1 MSILRRLMG
10 YIARNRLALAATIFC
25 IAAATYIELYIPRL
39 SGRVIDEVVYGKDY
53 ETLKFLTLQVLVFT
67 AVLGVIGFVRR
78 YANTYF
84 SQRVIN
90 DIRNDVFASLQKQSF
105 AFYDKTQ
112 TGQLVSRTTTDV
124 RRIQGFVAWQIPMIV
139 GSMLT
144 LVGALMV
151 MFSMDLELTLLI
163 LMLTPPTFLSIYQYG
178 KKTRPIW
185 SQARKHY
192 GVLTTVL
199 DENLAGMRVVRAFAR
214 EKFEEEKFETP
225 NTAFFDTNL
234 AAIRIRALWRPLTG
248 LFMGL
253 GVVIIFWYG
262 GMQVMRGRLLIGDL
276 TVFGV
281 YLFML
286 MMPMWG
292 IAMMWGGYQRMAA
305 AAERVFE
312 IIDAVPEVKDK
323 PDAIELPPIKG
334 HVRFHGVSFGYDKDR
349 LILKDVELEAEPGQT
364 IALLGPTGSGK
375 STIIRLLSRFYD
387 VTSGQIT
394 VDGNDIRDVRIK
406 SLRSQ
411 IGIVSQETF
420 LFATTL
426 RDNIAYGKP
435 DATMEEIIESAE
447 IARIH
452 EFIAS
457 LPKGYDTFVGE
468 RGVTLSGGQQQRAAI
483 ARALLM
489 DPKILI
495 LDDSTSSVDVDTE
508 YEIQQALAA
517 LFRDRT
523 TFVITQRLS
532 TIRNADKIVVLENGR
547 VAEEGSHELLMKKKG
562 AYYRIYETLY
572 EAQQPVIMP
581 EASKEAI
588 TKRRLEK

>member
-67 AVLGVIGFVRR
+67 AVLGVIGFIRR

-144 LVGALMV
+144 LGGALMV
-151 MFSMDLELTLLI
+151 MFTMDWELTLLI
-163 LMLTPPTFLSIYQYG
+163 LMVMPPTFLSIYQYG

-185 SQARKHY
+185 SEARKHY
-192 GVLTTVL
+192 GTLTTVL
-199 DENLAGMRVVRAFAR
+199 HENLAGMRVVRAFAR
-214 EKFEEEKFETP
+214 EEFEEEKFGAP

-234 AAIRIRALWRPLTG
+234 TAIKIRALWRPLTG
-248 LFMGL
+248 LFVGL

-262 GMQVMRGRLLIGDL
+262 GMQVIRGRLLIGDL

-312 IIDAVPEVKDK
+312 IIDAAPEVKDK
-323 PDAIELPPIKG
+323 PDAMELPPIKG
-334 HVRFHGVSFGYDKDR
+334 HVIFRGVSFGYDRDR
-349 LILKDVELEAEPGQT
+349 LILKNVDVEAEHGQT
-364 IALLGPTGSGK
+364 VALLGPTGSGK
-375 STIIRLLSRFYD
+375 STIIRLLPRFYD

-394 VDGNDIRDVRIK
+394 VDGYDIRDIKIK
-406 SLRSQ
+406 SLRAQ

-426 RDNIAYGKP
+426 KDNIAYGKP
-435 DATMEEIIESAE
+435 DATMEEIVRSAK

-468 RGVTLSGGQQQRAAI
+468 RGVTLSGGQQQRVAI

-508 YEIQQALAA
+508 YEIQQALMA

-572 EAQQPVIMP
+572 EAQQPVITP
-581 EASKEAI
+581 EASKEAM
-588 TKRRLEK
+588 TGRMTEK